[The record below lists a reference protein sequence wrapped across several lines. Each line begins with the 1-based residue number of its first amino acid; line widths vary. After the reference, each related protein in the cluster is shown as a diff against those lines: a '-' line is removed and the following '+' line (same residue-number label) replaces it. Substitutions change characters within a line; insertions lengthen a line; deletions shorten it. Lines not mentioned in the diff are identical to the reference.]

1 MSEESFRS
9 SCDLYMFLL
18 ELYMCL
24 GFTPVLP
31 RVTVYLP
38 EPFSYCSSRA
48 MNVWIAISFKSFKIG
63 NFVEITPKRA

>member
-31 RVTVYLP
+31 RVTVYLS
-38 EPFSYCSSRA
+38 EPFSYCSSQS
-48 MNVWIAISFKSFKIG
+48 MDVWISIKSFTIG
-63 NFVEITPKRA
+63 NFVEINPKRA

>member
-9 SCDLYMFLL
+9 SCDLFMFLL

-31 RVTVYLP
+31 SVTVYLT

-48 MNVWIAISFKSFKIG
+48 MNVWVAISIKSFTIG
-63 NFVEITPKRA
+63 NFVEINPKRA